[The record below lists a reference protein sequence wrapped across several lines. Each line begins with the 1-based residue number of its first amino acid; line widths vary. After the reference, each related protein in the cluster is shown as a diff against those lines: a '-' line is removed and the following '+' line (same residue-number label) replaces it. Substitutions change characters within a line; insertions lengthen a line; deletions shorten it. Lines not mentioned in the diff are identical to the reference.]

1 MESVYDYI
9 GDGIRIRSKC
19 EWYGLGE
26 RLTMLFQPQKKKKKK
41 KKNQTLNLGD
51 CCWREWTNDQQV
63 ISNIIKKIMKHSKEK
78 KKKKTPQKMML

>member
-1 MESVYDYI
+1 MVWTWRKIDNAFST
-9 GDGIRIRSKC
+9 S
-19 EWYGLGE
+19 
-26 RLTMLFQPQKKKKKK
+26 KK

>member
-1 MESVYDYI
+1 MDLEKDWQ
-9 GDGIRIRSKC
+9 C
-19 EWYGLGE
+19 FFNL
-26 RLTMLFQPQKKKKKK
+26 KKKKK